1 MNRATP
7 YSKETTSGSS
17 MASMPNADPS
27 DIMSQARDQVSEMAG
42 QARDTAMTAAEE
54 FKNVVS
60 RHPYATIAAAAGF
73 AFVVGALWKLN
84 QPRSRFDAFWDQ
96 LPSRADVMGRRWR

>member
-1 MNRATP
+1 MNRAPQHVT
-7 YSKETTSGSS
+7 SSGSVGGTLPS
-17 MASMPNADPS
+17 ADPRAVMH
-27 DIMSQARDQVSEMAG
+27 DMRDKVSEMADEAG
-42 QARDTAMTAAEE
+42 HQAMTFAGEA
-54 FKNVVS
+54 KDIVA

-96 LPSRADVMGRRWR
+96 MPGRADLMGRRWR

>member
-7 YSKETTSGSS
+7 HETSSGTYSGTLPS
-17 MASMPNADPS
+17 ADPRAV
-27 DIMSQARDQVSEMAG
+27 MHNMRDKVSGLADEAG
-42 QARDTAMTAAEE
+42 QQAMTFAGEA
-54 FKNVVS
+54 KQIIT

-84 QPRSRFDAFWDQ
+84 QPRSRFDALWDL
-96 LPSRADVMGRRWR
+96 LPSRADMMGRHWR